1 MAQKASK
8 KPIKT
13 EMFDETIEEPK
24 TLDPP
29 SSPMA
34 QIEQS
39 TSQMELNEEVS
50 DAESQASNLSG
61 MSERTLDKIQNM
73 GGKSDFDQIAMD
85 QIINSVVDKLSTT
98 LQSLCV
104 SERVVQ
110 AQQTAQDWQD
120 ICRLMVANPEII
132 NEKLSVNRGPS
143 TVFKKIGV
151 DMTDPSKASLSQFLA
166 SPLSSSIWRIMII
179 FELNQDDPIFD
190 KWWKKVKT
198 DHKDPWGKLSKYLQA
213 AAYFVNVAD
222 NLWTELSINP
232 TSMSAQKIITH
243 LTVLGDWIR
252 SGKTKRLNS

>member
-8 KPIKT
+8 KSIKK
-13 EMFDETIEEPK
+13 EMFDEMTDEPQ
-24 TLDPP
+24 TSTGAVEPT
-29 SSPMA
+29 A

-39 TSQMELNEEVS
+39 ETQEETKDRNS
-50 DAESQASNLSG
+50 DEESQASNLS
-61 MSERTLDKIQNM
+61 NM
-73 GGKSDFDQIAMD
+73 TDRELEKVQGKLDFDQLAID
-85 QIINSVVDKLSTT
+85 QIIHSVVDKLSTT

-132 NEKLSVNRGPS
+132 NEKLSVNRAPS

-151 DMTDPSKASLSQFLA
+151 DMTDPSKATLSQFLA
-166 SPLSSSIWRIMII
+166 SPLSSPIWRVMMM

-190 KWWKKVKT
+190 KWWKKIKT
-198 DHKDPWGKLSKYLQA
+198 DQKDPFAKLSKYLQA
-213 AAYFVNVAD
+213 ASYFVNVAE

-232 TSMSAQKIITH
+232 TAMSAQKIITH

-252 SGKTKRLNS
+252 SGKSYCIY